1 MGIVAK
7 GRSGTR
13 LEEMRE
19 RVARACQCQPRRRR
33 ASPRVRELSVAARS
47 CLDCRYSRTL
57 DMFLQ
62 SFIVSLSDFNLDI
75 GATSRPSLPTQAH
88 IGLFSQDGD
97 LHMVDGNWGDNE
109 TMRRWVHQLGAY
121 EYGFVAEK
129 VVI

>member
-1 MGIVAK
+1 MVAK

-33 ASPRVRELSVAARS
+33 ASPRVRELSVAACS
-47 CLDCRYSRTL
+47 CLGCRCARTL

-121 EYGFVAEK
+121 STGSSPRK
-129 VVI
+129 L